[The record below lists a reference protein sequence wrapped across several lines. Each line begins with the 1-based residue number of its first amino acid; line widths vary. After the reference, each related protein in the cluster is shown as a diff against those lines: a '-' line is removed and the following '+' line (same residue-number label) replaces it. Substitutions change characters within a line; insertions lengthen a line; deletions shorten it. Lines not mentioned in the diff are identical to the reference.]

1 MESDATDIEFLER
14 EHIGDAD
21 MVVAALES
29 DEKNLLV
36 SLLASRLGTERT
48 VAVIDT
54 TAYVS
59 LFETVGVD
67 VAVSPREVVAEEIT
81 RFTREGSAENI
92 ALIESDRAEV
102 LEIEVSAESVLTD
115 RPIRESM
122 RELPEGV
129 VVGAITRA
137 ERFVVPRGDTVV
149 QAGDHVV
156 LFIDADIADDVTPL
170 L

>member
-1 MESDATDIEFLER
+1 
-14 EHIGDAD
+14 
-21 MVVAALES
+21 MVVSALES

-54 TAYVS
+54 PAYVE

-92 ALIESDRAEV
+92 ALIESDKAEV
-102 LEIEVSAESVLTD
+102 LEIEVDEDSVLAG
-115 RPIRESM
+115 RAIRDSV
-122 RELPEGV
+122 RALPEGV
-129 VVGAITRA
+129 VVGAITRDR
-137 ERFVVPRGDTVV
+137 EFVTPRGDTVV
-149 QAGDHVV
+149 EAGDHVV
-156 LFIDADIADDVTPL
+156 LFIDAAIADDVTPKL
-170 L
+170 